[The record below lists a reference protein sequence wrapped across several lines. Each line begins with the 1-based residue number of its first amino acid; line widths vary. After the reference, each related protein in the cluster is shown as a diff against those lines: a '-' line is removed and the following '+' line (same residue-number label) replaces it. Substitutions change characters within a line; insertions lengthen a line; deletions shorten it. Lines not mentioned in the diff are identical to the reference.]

1 MTLYALPLLDENG
14 ATVLVPAQLGTL
26 GYPHAV
32 FLDELGAPI
41 EIPNVPP
48 EAPPV
53 GKFPMLDELGAQI
66 LVPWVPIDAAGEGP
80 VLLLTGYVGRRVSD
94 RWRMVQLGDHSR
106 IEFDLFDD
114 AGPLDLTGAALL
126 EVVCRRADRSTLTR
140 TATAETP
147 PGGTVPNRVVAQ
159 LTTGDV
165 QSFGDWLM
173 QAHVILAGGRELRSE
188 VRRVPVLANV

>member
-1 MTLYALPLLDENG
+1 MTLYALPLRDENG
-14 ATVLVPAQLGTL
+14 DTVLVPAQFGSF

-32 FLDELGAPI
+32 WLDENGDPI

-53 GKFPMLDELGAQI
+53 GKFPMLDEFGAQI
-66 LVPWVPIDAAGEGP
+66 LVPWVPIDASGEGP
-80 VLLLTGYVGRRVSD
+80 VLLLAAYVGRSVSD

-114 AGPLDLTGAALL
+114 AGPLDLTGASLL
-126 EVVCRRADRSTLTR
+126 EVVCRRADRSILTR

-147 PGGTVPNRVVAQ
+147 AGGTVPNRVVAQ

-165 QSFGDWLM
+165 QSFGEWLM
-173 QAHVILAGGRELRSE
+173 QAHVILPGGRELRSE
-188 VRRVPVLANV
+188 VRRVPVQPNV